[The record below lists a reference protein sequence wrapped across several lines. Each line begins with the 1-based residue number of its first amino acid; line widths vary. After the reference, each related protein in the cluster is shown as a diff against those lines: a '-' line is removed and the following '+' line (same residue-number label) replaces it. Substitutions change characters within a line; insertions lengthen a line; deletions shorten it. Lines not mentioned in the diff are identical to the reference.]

1 MAVTLNGM
9 GVAHAHGLIAAGHY
23 DDTASWSFTA
33 DDGNALLGAS
43 GDDWANYAAF
53 HLGVDG
59 DAATDTKAR
68 WDYPYGKGGKVYGAA
83 LRAIRSRAAQ
93 QNETAIYDA
102 AGHCLDLIK
111 AAQGK
116 SSGPIIG
123 RAYSALTIKAFDDS
137 KREFSGIA
145 STPSVD
151 RMGDVVDP
159 MGAVFTL
166 PMPLLLDHNSRQA
179 VGHVTFAKPNAAG
192 IPFTAQIA
200 SVGEPGTVKDM
211 VDGAW
216 QLVKARLRSFV
227 SIGFS
232 ALKYEIMKDGGY
244 QFNAWEWLELSLVTI
259 PANQDAVI
267 FDGKSFGAT
276 ALSVVKSID
285 ATLLAASGK
294 QQRNGV
300 KREVSAGVSATKP
313 IPVVKAQEA
322 KPKMS
327 KPVADQISAFETTRT
342 AKSARMD
349 EIMSVAAEKGE
360 TLDAAATEE
369 YDTLE
374 AEVKAID
381 EHLVRLKRHEKTN
394 VARAVDVSGAVDAAA
409 ASRVRAGL
417 TVPAAVRAASSIPK
431 GMGFTRFCMAVAR
444 SKGNLMQAERMVS
457 LNERWMAETPDVI
470 EVIRS
475 AVAAGTTTD
484 STWAGP
490 LVQYQNLVSEF
501 IEYLRPLTIIGRI
514 PGIRYVPFKVKI
526 PRQTGKSTA
535 GWVGEGQAKPVSSLA
550 FDSVTM
556 DIATISDIVI
566 FSQQLA
572 QLSQPS
578 VELLI
583 RDDLAKSI
591 VNFMDAQFIDPTVA
605 ANGTTSPASVT
616 NGLSPTVASGTT
628 GDALRTD
635 VGALIE
641 GFLEANMQLN
651 SACWVMSQVT
661 AARINLIRN
670 ALGQKEYPELNANGG
685 LFEGFPA
692 ITSQSVPAT
701 GGSPTDGY
709 PMILMNAGDILI
721 ADDGQVRIDASSEAS
736 LQMDTAPDSP
746 TTGSTTLVS
755 LWQQG
760 YMGLKADRDI
770 NWVKRR
776 STAVAYISNA
786 KYTTG

>member
-1 MAVTLNGM
+1 MAVTSNGM
-9 GVAHAHGLIAAGHY
+9 GVAHAHGLIAAGDY

-33 DDGNALLGAS
+33 DDGNALLGPK
-43 GDDWANYAAF
+43 GDDWANYAQF

-59 DAATDTKAR
+59 GAANDTKAR

-111 AAQGK
+111 AASGK
-116 SSGPIIG
+116 AMGPKVG
-123 RAYSALTIKAFDDS
+123 RAYSALTIKAFDDE

-166 PMPLLLDHNSRQA
+166 PMPLLLDHNARQA

-192 IPFTAQIA
+192 IPFTAVIA
-200 SVGEPGTVKDM
+200 SVDEPGTIKDM

-244 QFNAWEWLELSLVTI
+244 QFNSWEWLELSLVTI

-267 FDGKSFGAT
+267 NDGKSFDA
-276 ALSVVKSID
+276 AFRAVKSID
-285 ATLLAASGK
+285 AALLAASGK
-294 QQRNGV
+294 QQRNGI
-300 KREVSAGVSATKP
+300 ETTAPAGVSATKQ

-322 KPKMS
+322 KPQMPKNI
-327 KPVADQISAFETTRT
+327 AEQISAFETTRA
-342 AKSARMD
+342 AKGARMS
-349 EIMSVAAEKGE
+349 EIMDTAGEKGE

-374 AEVKAID
+374 AELKAID
-381 EHLVRLKRHEKTN
+381 EHLARLKRHEQTN
-394 VARAVDVSGAVDAAA
+394 VARAVDVSAASDAAA

-417 TVPAAVRAASSIPK
+417 TVPAAVRAASFIPK

-457 LNERWMAETPDVI
+457 HNERWMAETPDVI

-484 STWAGP
+484 SAWAGP

-535 GWVGEGQAKPVSSLA
+535 GWVGEGQAKPVSALA

-591 VNFMDAQFIDPTVA
+591 VNFMDAQFVDPTVA
-605 ANGTTSPASVT
+605 ANGTTSPASIT
-616 NGLSPTVASGTT
+616 NGLTPTISSGIT

-635 VGALIE
+635 VGALVE
-641 GFLEANMQLN
+641 LFLEANMQLN

-670 ALGQKEYPELNANGG
+670 ALGQKEYPEINANGG
-685 LFEGFPA
+685 VFEGFPV

-736 LQMDTAPDSP
+736 LQMDTSPDSP